1 MNARNDQPGASA
13 TRIRAP
19 GADTYAEAAAII
31 QAGGLVAFPTET
43 VYGLG
48 ADATDDT
55 AVAGIFEAKG
65 RPRFN
70 PLIVHVTDARAAA
83 GEAVFDSRA
92 RALAQ
97 KFWPGPLTLVLKRAP
112 GCRISLLCSAGLE
125 TLALRVP
132 NHAVGQAL
140 LEAAGVPLAAPSANR
155 AGTLSPTTAG
165 HVAESLGE
173 RVSLILDGG
182 PCPLGLES
190 TVLDVTGER
199 PVILRPG
206 GVTAE
211 ELERELG
218 PLARAGVDTEITSPG
233 MLASHYSPDLPL
245 RLNAA
250 GAGPDEALLA
260 FGPEVPPGAGAAV
273 NLSETGDLKQAA
285 ARLFAALHELDRPKD
300 FTAIAVMPVPDE
312 GLGAAINDRL
322 RRAAS
327 PRGT

>member
-1 MNARNDQPGASA
+1 MAWARTRPTTPPSPASSRPR
-13 TRIRAP
+13 T
-19 GADTYAEAAAII
+19 
-31 QAGGLVAFPTET
+31 
-43 VYGLG
+43 
-48 ADATDDT
+48 
-55 AVAGIFEAKG
+55 G
-65 RPRFN
+65 RPLRGQGPAPL
-70 PLIVHVTDARAAA
+70 PLIVHFTDTRAAA
-83 GEAVFDSRA
+83 GEAVFDGRA
-92 RALAQ
+92 RALAET
-97 KFWPGPLTLVLKRAP
+97 FWPGPLTLVLRRAP

-140 LEAAGVPLAAPSANR
+140 LAAAEVPLAAPSANR

-165 HVAESLGE
+165 HVAESLGD

-190 TVLDVTGER
+190 TVLDVTGKT

-211 ELERELG
+211 ELERALG
-218 PLARAGVDTEITSPG
+218 PLARAGVDAGITSPG
-233 MLASHYSPDLPL
+233 MLASHYAPDLPL

-260 FGPEVPPGAGAAV
+260 FGPEVPPGAGATV

-285 ARLFAALHELDRPKD
+285 ARLFAALHELDRPD
-300 FTAIAVMPVPDE
+300 FKAIAVMPVPDE

-322 RRAAS
+322 RRAAG
-327 PRGT
+327 PRQASGNPSQERT